1 MDLTGALSIKL
12 KAYIGVFAVLILL
25 YLGLSLLVPADK
37 ATLAHYHLST
47 SGARALTISVVIPI
61 AIIWTVGAF
70 GSIQIKRYSQLI
82 NKSKEGRPLNIISD
96 GLLVLVIAQVLS
108 SDISSTVALVLRRH
122 LSWAPTLTI
131 INNYFSVLLTGIG
144 LSIIALG
151 AWKLMELLNRRP
163 GPWVQHGLVFLVIVL
178 SSIYSYSIIIE
189 PIHTPLARRL
199 YYMPDWLILLTIAI
213 PYLIFWYLGFLA
225 SYSIY
230 NYQKNVKGAIYK
242 GSLSYVAGGIAMVVV
257 SSIAV
262 RFLATISTSLSRL
275 KITPVLLIIY
285 AFLAIIGIGFLLI
298 AWGAKKL
305 RRIEEV

>member
-1 MDLTGALSIKL
+1 MKL
-12 KAYIGVFAVLILL
+12 KAYIGVFVVLMLL

-37 ATLAHYHLST
+37 ATLAHYHLSDA
-47 SGARALTISVVIPI
+47 GARAITISVVIPI
-61 AIIWTVGAF
+61 AIIWTIGAF
-70 GSIQIKRYSQLI
+70 GTIQIKRYSQLI
-82 NKSKEGRPLNIISD
+82 KSSKEGKPLNIISD
-96 GLLVLVIAQVLS
+96 GLMVLVIAQVLS
-108 SDISSTVALVLRRH
+108 SDISSTVGIILRHH
-122 LSWAPTLTI
+122 LSWTPTLTI
-131 INNYFSVLLTGIG
+131 INNYLAVLLTGAG
-144 LSIIALG
+144 LSIVAFG
-151 AWKLMELLNRRP
+151 AWKLMNLLNRRP
-163 GPWVQHGLVFLVIVL
+163 SPWAQHGLVFLVIIL
-178 SSIYSYSIIIE
+178 SSIYSYSIIRE

-199 YYMPDWLILLTIAI
+199 YFMPDWLILLSIAI

-230 NYQKNVKGAIYK
+230 NYQKNVKGAIYR

-262 RFLATISTSLSRL
+262 RFLASISTSLSRL